1 MKNKS
6 YYGKK
11 KKIRIVAK
19 RFSETDINNIELLID
34 NMSFILFFVKGGKGF
49 TQSAFLSIFC
59 APLLADLFPNA
70 YKGS

>member
-34 NMSFILFFVKGGKGF
+34 NMSFIFF
-49 TQSAFLSIFC
+49 
-59 APLLADLFPNA
+59 LLREGR
-70 YKGS
+70 GSHSRHF